1 MMIGYSI
8 AVVVL
13 AIMLMVGGIVY
24 SIGIA
29 SDIRKLKDFG
39 KDEILQTAINGVIVG
54 TLIIALSQGGA
65 ISTVINGI
73 VLNVSH
79 GISCPAFNSNYAICF
94 ANNYLVGTTINIK
107 GSRFPSL
114 LDAALELLIPTA
126 TAYGIIG
133 TFSSVSLSVGLASIS
148 FKAIFSPILT
158 EETYIISALTFSIIS
173 IYIQSALLEVISI
186 ITLPLLLP
194 TGIILRT
201 FYPTR
206 KLGGSIIAL
215 SIGLF
220 LIFPLTYLLDAQIA
234 YNYSNVTAA
243 TSAASILTYSKSI
256 SSNIFSMNRNSSIST
271 YMSGTLNIASNFFSM
286 FLTMISSIL
295 KAVALL
301 VIEVF
306 FMPAFSIILTAIS
319 TREFAKLLGSEIS
332 FGKFDIF

>member
-8 AVVVL
+8 ALVVL
-13 AIMLMVGGIVY
+13 AIMFMVGGIVY
-24 SIGIA
+24 GMGIA
-29 SDIRKLKDFG
+29 SDIKKLKDFG

-65 ISTVINGI
+65 ISTVINSV
-73 VLNVSH
+73 VLNASP
-79 GISCPAFNSNYAICF
+79 GLNCSAFNSNYAICF
-94 ANNYLVGTTINIK
+94 ANNYLVGISTNIK
-107 GSRFPSL
+107 GYIFPSL

-133 TFSSVSLSVGLASIS
+133 TFSSISLSVGLASIS

-158 EETYIISALTFSIIS
+158 EETYIISALTFSVIS

-234 YNYSNVTAA
+234 YNYSSITAA
-243 TSAASILTYSKSI
+243 KSATAILSYSKSI
-256 SSNIFSMNRNSSIST
+256 TGSIFSMDRNSSIST
-271 YMSGTLNIASNFFSM
+271 YMSGTLNMASNFFSM
-286 FLTMISSIL
+286 FLTLISSIL
-295 KAVALL
+295 KEVSLL

>member
-8 AVVVL
+8 AVVIL
-13 AIMLMVGGIVY
+13 AIMFMIGGILY
-24 SIGIA
+24 GMGIA
-29 SDIRKLKDFG
+29 SDIKKLKDFG

-65 ISTVINGI
+65 ISTVINSI
-73 VLNVSH
+73 VLNTTH
-79 GISCPAFNSNYAICF
+79 GLNCPGFNSNYAICF
-94 ANNYLVGTTINIK
+94 ANNYLVGVSTNIK
-107 GSRFPSL
+107 GSVFPSL
-114 LDAALELLIPTA
+114 LDAALALLIPTA

-133 TFSSVSLSVGLASIS
+133 TFSSISLSVGLASIS

-158 EETYIISALTFSIIS
+158 EETYIISALTFSVIS

-206 KLGGSIIAL
+206 RLGGSIIAL

-234 YNYSNVTAA
+234 YNYSSITA
-243 TSAASILTYSKSI
+243 TNSAASILSYSKSI
-256 SSNIFSMNRNSSIST
+256 SSNIFSMDKNSSIST
-271 YMSGTLNIASNFFSM
+271 YMSGTLNLASDFFSS
-286 FLTMISSIL
+286 FLILISSIL
-295 KAVALL
+295 KEVSLL